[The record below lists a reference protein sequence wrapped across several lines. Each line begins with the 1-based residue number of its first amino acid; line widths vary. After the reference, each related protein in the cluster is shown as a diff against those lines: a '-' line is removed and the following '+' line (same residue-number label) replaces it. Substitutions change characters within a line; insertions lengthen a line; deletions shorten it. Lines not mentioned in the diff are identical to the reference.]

1 MDNFLLHAITN
12 ELNTT
17 LSGLRLGKVYQL
29 GATDLAL
36 DFRLRDGRLL
46 YLATD
51 PQRLALYLT
60 ARSAR
65 QFGTDARNDIAFPA
79 LLKKYLGG
87 AQLISVEKLGYD
99 RVMTFNFAAE
109 DEAGQPVQRALVCAL
124 IGRAANVFLLEGQ
137 RIIATLR
144 EVAAQPASYR
154 DPAPP
159 PDKLDPFSVPPAT
172 LAKLAGETKG
182 GLAAAAQQHLLG
194 FTQLYAA
201 ELAHR
206 AAQAAAHTAL
216 TGLLT
221 ELFEQ
226 PPQPM
231 LYASAPLAEL
241 QRDLGRPGVTL
252 SLAPIALTHVSASV
266 ALQEQAKAH
275 GIQALACA
283 SIQPDRLKPELHALV
298 FPSVNQAADA
308 CFTLQDERRGFQA
321 LRQQLHTQLAAKLKK
336 QRALHV
342 NLTRERDGFSRGET
356 HQRYGELLL
365 ANLQQV
371 QKTATG
377 FVVTDFYDEAMPQ
390 IEIPSA
396 TKPNAQAAAEHYFK
410 LARKA
415 RHGLQTLNQRLPQ
428 VATDIA
434 KLEQQLAQLD
444 QLTQRAE
451 LADFAQACG
460 LRPLPDKEPRANA
473 KPQANIAKSGKAK
486 PEKIAGVRHYRSSDG
501 YEILVGRTDRD
512 NDTLTL
518 RVAKSFDLWFHVAD
532 YPGSHVLLR
541 NPQRQPVPVRTITEA
556 AQLAAQFSHARLD
569 TRVAVNY
576 CERKFVTKQKGFAPG
591 QVRLSA
597 FKTVL
602 VEPREAGE
610 RVLK

>member
-65 QFGTDARNDIAFPA
+65 QFGVEARNDIAFTA

-87 AQLISVEKLGYD
+87 AQLMVVEKLGYD
-99 RVMTFNFAAE
+99 RVVTFNFAAE

-144 EVAAQPASYR
+144 EVAALPDSYR

-159 PDKLDPFSVPPAT
+159 PDKLDPFSVSPET
-172 LAKLAGETKG
+172 LTKLANETNG

-206 AAQAAAHTAL
+206 AAKTAAHAAL
-216 TGLLT
+216 TGLLA

-226 PPQPM
+226 PPHPL

-252 SLAPIALTHVSASV
+252 SLAPIALTH
-266 ALQEQAKAH
+266 LT
-275 GIQALACA
+275 ALAL
-283 SIQPDRLKPELHALV
+283 P
-298 FPSVNQAADA
+298 FTTVNQAADA

-321 LRQQLHTQLAAKLKK
+321 LRQQLHTQLTAKLKK
-336 QRALHV
+336 QRALHA

-365 ANLQQV
+365 ANLHLLRQLA

-390 IEIPSA
+390 IEIPAA
-396 TKPNAQAAAEHYFK
+396 TKPNAQEAAEHYFK

-415 RHGLQTLNQRLPQ
+415 RHGLQSLNQRLPQ
-428 VATDIA
+428 VAADIA

-451 LADFAQACG
+451 LAAFAQACG
-460 LRPLPDKEPRANA
+460 LRPLPNLEPRAKA
-473 KPQANIAKSGKAK
+473 KPQTTKAK
-486 PEKIAGVRHYRSSDG
+486 PEKIAGMRHYRSSDG

-512 NDTLTL
+512 NDTLTF

-541 NPQRQPVPVRTITEA
+541 NPQRQPVPARTITEA

-610 RVLK
+610 RVLS

>member
-1 MDNFLLHAITN
+1 MDNFLLHTITN
-12 ELNTT
+12 ELNAT

-46 YLATD
+46 YLSTD

-60 ARSAR
+60 ARAAR
-65 QFGTDARNDIAFPA
+65 QFDTDARNDIAFPA

-87 AQLISVEKLGYD
+87 AQLLGVEKLGYD
-99 RVMTFNFAAE
+99 RVVTFNFAAE
-109 DEAGQPVQRALVCAL
+109 DEAGQPVQRALVCSL

-144 EVAAQPASYR
+144 EITALPDSYR

-159 PDKLDPFSVPPAT
+159 PDKLDPFSVTAEA
-172 LAKLAGETKG
+172 LGKLTSEGSS

-194 FTQLYAA
+194 FTTLYAN

-206 AAQAAAHTAL
+206 AAQAEVHTAL
-216 TGLLT
+216 TGLLA
-221 ELFEQ
+221 ELFEH
-226 PPQPM
+226 PPQPT
-231 LYASAPLAEL
+231 LYTPAPLEEL
-241 QRDLGRPGVTL
+241 QRDLGRPGVSLTL
-252 SLAPIALTHVSASV
+252 SPIALTHQT
-266 ALQEQAKAH
+266 L
-275 GIQALACA
+275 LAV
-283 SIQPDRLKPELHALV
+283 P
-298 FPSVNQAADA
+298 FPTINHAADA
-308 CFTLQDERRGFQA
+308 CFTLQDERRGFQS
-321 LRQQLHTQLAAKLKK
+321 LRQQLHTQLTTKLKK
-336 QRALHV
+336 QRALLV
-342 NLTRERDGFSRGET
+342 NLTRERDGFIKGET

-365 ANLQQV
+365 ANLQQA

-377 FVVTDFYDEAMPQ
+377 FVVTDFYDAGMPQ
-390 IEIPSA
+390 IEIPGA
-396 TKPNAQAAAEHYFK
+396 NKPNAQEAAEHYFK

-415 RHGLQTLNQRLPQ
+415 RHGLQSLSQRLPQ
-428 VATDIA
+428 VETDIA
-434 KLEQQLAQLD
+434 KLEKQLAQLD

-460 LRPLPDKEPRANA
+460 LRPLPTRAKT
-473 KPQANIAKSGKAK
+473 KPQAKLAKSGKAQ
-486 PEKIAGVRHYRSSDG
+486 PEKISGMRQYRSSDG
-501 YEILVGRTDRD
+501 YEMLVGRTDRD
-512 NDTLTL
+512 NDTLTF

-532 YPGSHVLLR
+532 YPGSHVLIR
-541 NPQRQPVPVRTITEA
+541 NPKRQPVPARTITEA

-576 CERKFVTKQKGFAPG
+576 CERKFVSKQRGFAPG
-591 QVRLSA
+591 QVRLSS

-610 RVLK
+610 RILS